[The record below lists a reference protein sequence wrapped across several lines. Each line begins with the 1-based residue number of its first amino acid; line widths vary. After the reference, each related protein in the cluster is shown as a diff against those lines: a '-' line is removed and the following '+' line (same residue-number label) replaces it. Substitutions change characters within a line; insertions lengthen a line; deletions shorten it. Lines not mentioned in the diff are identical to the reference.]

1 LEAIYNHLDLVLV
14 VVLDPSSFSLLQLRE
29 QLWLQQV
36 QLSYPQ
42 GIC

>member
-14 VVLDPSSFSLLQLRE
+14 VVLVPSSFSLLQLHE
-29 QLWLQQV
+29 QLWPQQV
-36 QLSYPQ
+36 QLSCPQ